1 MVRGP
6 RAPTGPARR
15 PSGARHVEYA
25 AHMSSRPGSE
35 GPNPRLI
42 LAFLALIVAAQGF
55 YAALSVFVDTPIAPG
70 PLQVV
75 VGAAFA
81 VYAVLIVVFA
91 FGLWQRQPWAWMVAV
106 IATIMGLVV
115 AGLEIA
121 AGDRLEDHLFG
132 MAIDAILLYYLN
144 KQSIKDLFAA

>member
-1 MVRGP
+1 MF
-6 RAPTGPARR
+6 
-15 PSGARHVEYA
+15 
-25 AHMSSRPGSE
+25 SRPGTE
-35 GPNPRLI
+35 GPNPRLV

-55 YAALSVFVDTPIAPG
+55 YAGLSVFVDTPIAPG

-75 VGAAFA
+75 VAGAF
-81 VYAVLIVVFA
+81 VLYAVLIVAFA
-91 FGLWQRQPWAWMVAV
+91 FGVWQRQPWAWMLAV
-106 IATIMGLVV
+106 IVAIMGLVV

-121 AGDRLEDHLFG
+121 AGDRVEDHLFG

>member
-1 MVRGP
+1 MLN
-6 RAPTGPARR
+6 
-15 PSGARHVEYA
+15 
-25 AHMSSRPGSE
+25 RPGTE

-70 PLQVV
+70 PMQLV
-75 VGAAFA
+75 VGGAFA

-91 FGLWQRQPWAWMVAV
+91 FGVWRRRPWAWALAV
-106 IATIMGLVV
+106 VATIMGLVV

-144 KQSIKDLFAA
+144 KRSIRDLFAA

>member
-1 MVRGP
+1 MF
-6 RAPTGPARR
+6 
-15 PSGARHVEYA
+15 
-25 AHMSSRPGSE
+25 SRPGTG

-55 YAALSVFVDTPIAPG
+55 YAALSVFVDTPIPPG
-70 PLQVV
+70 PMQLV

-81 VYAVLIVVFA
+81 VYAILIVVFA
-91 FGLWQRQPWAWMVAV
+91 YGVWQRQPWAWVVAV
-106 IATIMGLVV
+106 IVTIMGLVV

-121 AGDRLEDHLFG
+121 AGDRPEDHLFG

>member
-1 MVRGP
+1 MAADRSG
-6 RAPTGPARR
+6 TR
-15 PSGARHVEYA
+15 PSGVGRVEYA
-25 AHMSSRPGSE
+25 ARMFSRPGTE

-70 PLQVV
+70 PMQLV
-75 VGAAFA
+75 VGGAFA

-91 FGLWQRQPWAWMVAV
+91 FGVWQRQPWAWMAAV
-106 IATIMGLVV
+106 IVTIMGLVV

-121 AGDRLEDHLFG
+121 AGDRVEDHLFG